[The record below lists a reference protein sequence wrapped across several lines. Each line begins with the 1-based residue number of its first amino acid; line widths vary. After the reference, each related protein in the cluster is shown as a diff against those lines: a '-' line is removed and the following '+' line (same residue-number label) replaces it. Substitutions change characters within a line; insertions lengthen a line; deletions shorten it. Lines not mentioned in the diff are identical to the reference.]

1 MITMATHGEYEQWKN
16 DPVAQQ
22 EYTQYL
28 LEEAQKT
35 APDLDQFIDSFTKQ
49 FDKIFKEIK

>member
-1 MITMATHGEYEQWKN
+1 MATNQEYEDWKK
-16 DPVAQQ
+16 DPVLQQ

-35 APDLDQFIDSFTKQ
+35 DPKAIEFINQFTSQ
-49 FDKIFKEIK
+49 FNEIFKEKT

>member
-1 MITMATHGEYEQWKN
+1 MITMATHGEYEEWKA

-28 LEEAQKT
+28 LEEATKT
-35 APDLDQFIDSFTKQ
+35 APNLDEFIEQFTCKFNE
-49 FDKIFKEIK
+49 IFKEKL

>member
-1 MITMATHGEYEQWKN
+1 MATNKEYEEWKA

-28 LEEAQKT
+28 LEEAKKT
-35 APDLDQFIDSFTKQ
+35 APDLDEFIDQFTRQ
-49 FDKIFKEIK
+49 FDTIFKEKS

>member
-1 MITMATHGEYEQWKN
+1 MATHGEYEQWKT

-28 LEEAQKT
+28 LEEAKKT
-35 APDLDQFIDSFTKQ
+35 APDLDQFIDQFTRN
-49 FDKIFKEIK
+49 FNEIFKEKS

>member
-1 MITMATHGEYEQWKN
+1 MATNQEYEEWKT

-28 LEEAQKT
+28 LEEAKKT
-35 APDLDQFIDSFTKQ
+35 APDLDQFIDQFTRQ
-49 FDKIFKEIK
+49 FDTIF

>member
-1 MITMATHGEYEQWKN
+1 MATNQEYEDWKK

-22 EYTQYL
+22 EYTKYL

-35 APDLDQFIDSFTKQ
+35 DPKAIEFINQFTSQ
-49 FDKIFKEIK
+49 FNKIFKEKS

>member
-1 MITMATHGEYEQWKN
+1 MNEYEEWKT
-16 DPVAQQ
+16 DPVAQK

-35 APDLDQFIDSFTKQ
+35 DPTLDEFINQFTNQ
-49 FDKIFKEIK
+49 FNKIFKEKS

>member
-1 MITMATHGEYEQWKN
+1 VITMATHGEYEEWKA

-28 LEEAQKT
+28 LEEAKKT
-35 APDLDQFIDSFTKQ
+35 APDLDQFIDQFTRQ
-49 FDKIFKEIK
+49 FDTIFKEKL

>member
-1 MITMATHGEYEQWKN
+1 MATHAEYEQWKN

-28 LEEAQKT
+28 LEEAKKT
-35 APDLDQFIDSFTKQ
+35 APNLDQFIDNFTKQ
-49 FDKIFKEIK
+49 FDQIFKEKT

>member
-1 MITMATHGEYEQWKN
+1 MATNKEYEEWKA

-35 APDLDQFIDSFTKQ
+35 DPKSIDFINQFTNKFNE
-49 FDKIFKEIK
+49 IFKEKS

>member
-1 MITMATHGEYEQWKN
+1 MITMATHGEYEEWKK

-28 LEEAQKT
+28 LEEAYKT
-35 APDLDQFIDSFTKQ
+35 NPKIDEFIEHFTNQ
-49 FDKIFKEIK
+49 FDQIFKEKS